1 MKAIE
6 AINQVDQLR
15 PNAYSAEEKLRW
27 LERIDRR
34 VGREILE
41 GYAGAEAAEATMEPE
56 TELLV
61 PSPYEELYLHFLC
74 AQMSL
79 GDGETESFNNDNTLF
94 ETLFSR
100 FRNAYNRDHVPK
112 TRGKRYF

>member
-1 MKAIE
+1 MRAIE
-6 AINQVDQLR
+6 AINQADRLR

-41 GYAGAEAAEATMEPE
+41 AYAEAETAEVPMGPE

-79 GDGETESFNNDNTLF
+79 GDGEIESFNSFIALF
-94 ETLFSR
+94 EALFSR
-100 FRNAYNRDHVPK
+100 FRNTWNREHLPK
-112 TRGKRYF
+112 SAGKRYC